1 MVLSVSVVSVVSSF
15 WFLILLIWDHSFF
28 LPRSKVLSILFIF
41 SKDFIFLIFLCVFT
55 VFRVFTAA
63 WGFSIVALCRLL
75 TVEASLIAEHGL
87 WGTWTSVAV
96 ASRL

>member
-1 MVLSVSVVSVVSSF
+1 MSEPFYTLTVVVVTQ
-15 WFLILLIWDHSFF
+15 IYTCDKI
-28 LPRSKVLSILFIF
+28 

-75 TVEASLIAEHGL
+75 TVEASLVAEHGL